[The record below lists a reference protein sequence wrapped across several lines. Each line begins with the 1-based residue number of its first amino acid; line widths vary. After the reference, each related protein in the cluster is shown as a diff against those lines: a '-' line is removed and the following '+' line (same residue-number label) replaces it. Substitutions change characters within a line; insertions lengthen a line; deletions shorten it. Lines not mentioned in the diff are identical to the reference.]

1 MSITVER
8 ILYLQTPNLPK
19 TPIGMDAT
27 TDTNLNTSGKP
38 ADAKVVGDAIGDI
51 SAALDAINGE
61 VI

>member
-1 MSITVER
+1 MAVTR
-8 ILYLQTPNLPK
+8 LLYLQTPSLPK

-27 TDTNLNTSGKP
+27 TDTDLSIPGQP
-38 ADAKVVGDAIGDI
+38 ADAKAVGDAIGNI